1 MATGFAPIE
10 VPGYRFLEQT
20 LAGCWEASR
29 RIPRARSAPRRAPRG
44 GLGAPPARTSNS
56 ANGPKARMPAKR
68 ESSHRSVG
76 TRYSAIR
83 NYFQAGLGDERRV
96 VDGT

>member
-29 RIPRARSAPRRAPRG
+29 RIPRARSAPRRARG
-44 GLGAPPARTSNS
+44 GLGAPPARTSKS
-56 ANGPKARMPAKR
+56 ANGPKARMPKARIQQSK
-68 ESSHRSVG
+68 
-76 TRYSAIR
+76 SANR
-83 NYFQAGLGDERRV
+83 FLFCL
-96 VDGT
+96 

>member
-44 GLGAPPARTSNS
+44 GLGAPLARTSNS
-56 ANGPKARMPAKR
+56 ANGPKARMPKARIQQPK
-68 ESSHRSVG
+68 
-76 TRYSAIR
+76 SANR
-83 NYFQAGLGDERRV
+83 FLFRL
-96 VDGT
+96 

>member
-29 RIPRARSAPRRAPRG
+29 RVPRARSTPRRAPRG
-44 GLGAPPARTSNS
+44 GLGAPQARTSKS
-56 ANGPKARMPAKR
+56 ANGPKAPMPKAPIQQPK
-68 ESSHRSVG
+68 
-76 TRYSAIR
+76 SANR
-83 NYFQAGLGDERRV
+83 FLFSL
-96 VDGT
+96 